1 MKEYENRSF
10 NFQGHVIKIMTV
22 DDNGGAMSKIQGVFQ
37 QLTSEVLRAI
47 VTEGTEVAE
56 ACDMEEGCSSCGS

>member
-22 DDNGGAMSKIQGVFQ
+22 DDNGGAMSKIEGVFQ
-37 QLTSEVLRAI
+37 LLTSEVLKAI

-56 ACDMEEGCSSCGS
+56 ACNMEEGCEACGS

>member
-22 DDNGGAMSKIQGVFQ
+22 DDNGGAMSKIEGVFQ
-37 QLTSEVLRAI
+37 QLPSEVLKAI
-47 VTEGTEVAE
+47 VTDGTEVAE

>member
-10 NFQGHVIKIMTV
+10 NFQNHIIKIMTV
-22 DDNGGAMSKIQGVFQ
+22 DDNGGAMSKIEGVFQ
-37 QLTSEVLRAI
+37 QLTSEVLKAI

-56 ACDMEEGCSSCGS
+56 ACSMDEGCDNCGS

>member
-10 NFQGHVIKIMTV
+10 KFQNHVIKIMTV
-22 DDNGGAMSKIQGVFQ
+22 DINGGAMSKIEGVFQ
-37 QLTSEVLRAI
+37 QLPSEVLKAI
-47 VTEGTEVAE
+47 VTDGTEVAE